1 MDKKTVFIKL
11 PDGCKISPDKSHNMI
26 FLIKWFQKC
35 VDKDI
40 KRISVRKENM
50 NEVQ

>member
-11 PDGCKISPDKSHNMI
+11 PDGCKIPPDKMI
-26 FLIKWFQKC
+26 FLIKWFQKW

-40 KRISVRKENM
+40 KRISLRKENM

>member
-1 MDKKTVFIKL
+1 MMDKKTVLIKL
-11 PDGCKISPDKSHNMI
+11 PDGCKIPSDKMI
-26 FLIKWFQKC
+26 FLIKWFQKW

-40 KRISVRKENM
+40 KRISLRKEHI

>member
-1 MDKKTVFIKL
+1 MMVKKTVLIKL
-11 PDGCKISPDKSHNMI
+11 PDGCKIPSDKMI
-26 FLIKWFQKC
+26 FFFFFFQKW

-40 KRISVRKENM
+40 KRISLRKEIM